1 MTDIVKPDV
10 WALQADTAY
19 LDRAQVAW
27 ETWQPP

>member
-27 ETWQPP
+27 QPP